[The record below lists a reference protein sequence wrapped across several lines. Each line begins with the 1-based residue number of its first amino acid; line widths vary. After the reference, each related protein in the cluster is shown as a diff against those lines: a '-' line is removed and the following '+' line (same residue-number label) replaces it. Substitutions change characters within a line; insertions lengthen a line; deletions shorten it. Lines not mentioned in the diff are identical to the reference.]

1 MANDRL
7 QRAVRALEKHF
18 ETSSREGVV
27 LLEPVGQGAVSES
40 TVEGRI
46 AADVISTVDGA
57 LTSKELASRISEFIA
72 GGSPDAAKKYEKLLE
87 IYVDGN
93 TYQKDNEMSKLVG
106 QGSSKGLSILKV
118 NTIRITP
125 AGRDVSAVAL
135 LLNTIPTIELSR
147 CMPYLTIEVQTGRS
161 PVSGDGRLQ
170 GPSLLRFLRG
180 NAKVNSETIDGRMVI
195 ALGQPKGEKES
206 SSSPSGMELFTSPQ
220 TLVDPDTLIDSDRA
234 QPVLDRFRPL
244 MSIDRFEVEVTPQ
257 VGFFAYRSANL
268 DITLHDRSRLTEIAD
283 FIRPDL
289 YNNTELYIE
298 YGWSHPDNT
307 GDNVFG
313 ALLNGMRSREK
324 YGIVNAS
331 YTFTRTG
338 EVKLKLKLF
347 TKGGSDINVVR
358 LAEGGQALEAAKA
371 VRELQKKIADVR
383 LKLSQRNTRA
393 IKEVRGEQQLF
404 SAAEDVGSSLT
415 LSKEQQEQLRSFLRN
430 TSKSHDASITSLRK
444 YLEDLYGPRGNEGK
458 AKTFRDQVTNEIDQR
473 VKTLGKTSKG
483 EDPFFRSAKE
493 KLKDVVGSRGEM
505 GLPNKGMVS
514 FGRLMSMFVGV
525 PLASTGKYADVQLL
539 FYPFNPK
546 AGAAWKLNIAEFAID
561 YKELKAA
568 FRELTIARRGEL
580 IPLREF
586 MQYIANNFIDDM
598 SSFSYGLKKL
608 YRTDIGEGGVRG
620 PPKPRN
626 EKFTETQLQSEEQKT
641 FEKLRIQDGIFKMP
655 QLDVFIE
662 TVPLASD
669 AEGQSA
675 SERASQTVLKLHF
688 LDRTAS
694 AYESLGQMLLANRE
708 EDMRT
713 LGDLPQKDHNDHKEM
728 FNGFVAEA
736 KKAGLLTSVIQSDRT
751 GKKKHVYEL
760 NVDVTTLKRFFM
772 RNMPTIV
779 YGTNNTGV
787 KDASF
792 ATIQEQL
799 LATVHMLRAGD
810 AGPLEPS
817 GLSAGNLPLRTLPAR
832 VSMTTI
838 GCPLVNYMQQ
848 FFLDFQTGTTVDNI
862 YGVNRLSH
870 EISSGKFET
879 KIEFVP
885 LDAYGRY
892 ESLVGQVGIS
902 LQKLAKLDTSQV

>member
-1 MANDRL
+1 MANDKL

-18 ETSSREGVV
+18 ETSSREGIVQ
-27 LLEPVGQGAVSES
+27 LEPIDTGAATES

-72 GGSPDAAKKYEKLLE
+72 GASPDAAKKYEKLLE

-93 TYQKDNEMSKLVG
+93 TYQKDNEMSRLVG
-106 QGSSKGLSILKV
+106 QGRSKGLSILKV

-125 AGRDVSAVAL
+125 AGRDVSAVSL

-147 CMPYLTIEVQTGRS
+147 CVPYLTIEVQTGR
-161 PVSGDGRLQ
+161 PPMNKDGRLQ

-180 NAKVNSETIDGRMVI
+180 SAKVNSETTDGRMVI
-195 ALGQPKGEKES
+195 ALGQPQGEKES
-206 SSSPSGMELFTSPQ
+206 VASLSGMELFTSPQ

-234 QPVLDRFRPL
+234 QPILDRFRPL
-244 MSIDRFEVEVTPQ
+244 MSIDRFEVEITPQ

-289 YNNTELYIE
+289 YSNTELYIE

-307 GDNVFG
+307 SDNVFG
-313 ALLNGMRSREK
+313 VLLNGMRSREK

-383 LKLSQRNTRA
+383 LKLSQRNTKA

-415 LSKEQQEQLRSFLRN
+415 LTKEQKEQLTTFLRKTRN
-430 TSKSHDASITSLRK
+430 ANGAVASLRK
-444 YLEDLYGPRGNEGK
+444 ELEDLYGPRGSSGK
-458 AKTFRDQVTNEIDQR
+458 AKTFRNQVTNEIQER
-473 VKTLGKTSKG
+473 MLTLGKTSKD
-483 EDPFFRSAKE
+483 EDPFLRNARE
-493 KLKDVVGSRGEM
+493 KLKDVLGERGSI
-505 GLPNKGMVS
+505 GLPNKGGVS

-546 AGAAWKLNIAEFAID
+546 AGAAADLNIAEFVID
-561 YKELKAA
+561 YKDLKKA
-568 FRELTIARRGEL
+568 FTDLTIARRGEL

-598 SSFSYGLKKL
+598 SNFSYGLRRL
-608 YRTDIGEGGVRG
+608 YRTEIGEGGVRG
-620 PPKPRN
+620 PPKPRS
-626 EKFTETQLQSEEQKT
+626 EKLTETQLRSEE
-641 FEKLRIQDGIFKMP
+641 ERILGKLGIQDGVFKMP

-662 TVPLASD
+662 TVPLAPA
-669 AEGQSA
+669 AEGQPT

-688 LDRTAS
+688 IDRTAS

-708 EDMRT
+708 EDLRT
-713 LGDLPQKDHNDHKEM
+713 LGDLPQKDHNDHKET
-728 FNGFVAEA
+728 FNRFVAKA
-736 KKAGLLTSVIQSDRT
+736 KEAGLLTSVIQSDRN
-751 GKKKHVYEL
+751 GRKSHVYEL

-810 AGPLEPS
+810 AGPLEPT

-838 GCPLVNYMQQ
+838 GCPLINYMQQ
-848 FFLDFQTGTTVDNI
+848 FFIDFQTGTTVDNI
-862 YGVNRLSH
+862 YGVNRMSH

-902 LQKLAKLDTSQV
+902 LQKLAKLEEGQ